1 MSLEEVELGLE
12 LGFGDENGCLLL
24 FSGMYTLKVG
34 SLVLLEPLLE
44 IQKWWLFNESLG
56 GSATCHSLWVW
67 CKLGCCCPYEKF
79 EVDEEGDTE
88 DNVMVLSEG

>member
-1 MSLEEVELGLE
+1 MMSLEEVELGLE
-12 LGFGDENGCLLL
+12 LGFGDENGCLL

-56 GSATCHSLWVW
+56 GSATCHSLWV
-67 CKLGCCCPYEKF
+67 C
-79 EVDEEGDTE
+79 
-88 DNVMVLSEG
+88 NI